1 MPGPTVT
8 VNPTGCTTEPTGKVH
23 APKKS
28 QNGFVNFNAT
38 AACTIQFQDSTV
50 FNRSRAQLRQG
61 NNQLDSETESGHTTV
76 SIVGCLEKAKKSLGA
91 GGDPTDITVPKLR
104 RLYGTMALMH

>member
-8 VNPTGCTTEPTGKVH
+8 VNPSPTCTMNPQGAVH

-38 AACTIQFQDSTV
+38 AACTVDFSDSAV
-50 FNRSRAQLRQG
+50 FGVSSKALSQG
-61 NNQLDSETESGHTTV
+61 NNQLNVACESGSTNV
-76 SIVGCLEKAKKSLGA
+76 SIQGCAAKAKQATTMSKSTSRVGV
-91 GGDPTDITVPKLR
+91 GSGPTDFIVP
-104 RLYGTMALMH
+104 

>member
-8 VNPTGCTTEPTGKVH
+8 VNPNNCTTSPPGPVH

-38 AACTIQFQDSTV
+38 APCTILFDNPGV
-50 FNRSRAQLRQG
+50 FNCSSAQLGQG
-61 NNQLDSETESGHTTV
+61 NNQLNVQTESDHTVVT
-76 SIVGCLEKAKKSLGA
+76 IQGCEGPRDLGA
-91 GGDPTDITVPKLR
+91 GSNPTDVIVP
-104 RLYGTMALMH
+104 